1 MISLNIDY
9 IKQSVDIASFTSI
22 HDINIIVFCLLMI
35 KNANNLVLELGP
47 YAFDRFVE
55 DKKQEIIESAI
66 SSQKK
71 AKFANDIVELYIKN

>member
-1 MISLNIDY
+1 MSLNIDY

-22 HDINIIVFCLLMI
+22 DDINIIVFCLLMI

-71 AKFANDIVELYIKN
+71 AKFAKDIVELYIKN